1 MANYAMFVIICASK
15 IKLIKV
21 KLNPICAEKIVS
33 VHLCARWERGRW
45 VGSSTS
51 LVPRPCPIFGAGTGD
66 EASHPQGDMHMMAA
80 RLGCESAM
88 ARTGWANSCPGCMD
102 RLRKHYSGTSL

>member
-21 KLNPICAEKIVS
+21 KLNPICAEKIVY
-33 VHLCARWERGRW
+33 VRLCARWERGRW

-51 LVPRPCPIFGAGTGD
+51 LVPRPQAQPNFLGGD
-66 EASHPQGDMHMMAA
+66 CMGM
-80 RLGCESAM
+80 RLVIHRVTC
-88 ARTGWANSCPGCMD
+88 T
-102 RLRKHYSGTSL
+102 